1 MDEQTVHIGVT
12 GDIVVARHRGRE
24 LARDLGFSTLEQT
37 RLATAISELTRNVI
51 QHAGSGEC
59 RLRAV
64 RTPTGDRVE
73 VVVVDAGPGI
83 PNIALAMSDGF
94 SSRGSL
100 GVGLPG
106 TQRIV
111 NEFDIRS
118 EPGRTEVR
126 IAVVRQR
133 HGAA

>member
-64 RTPTGDRVE
+64 RAPAGDRVE

-111 NEFDIRS
+111 NEFDITS

-126 IAVVRQR
+126 IAVVRHR
-133 HGAA
+133 HGGA